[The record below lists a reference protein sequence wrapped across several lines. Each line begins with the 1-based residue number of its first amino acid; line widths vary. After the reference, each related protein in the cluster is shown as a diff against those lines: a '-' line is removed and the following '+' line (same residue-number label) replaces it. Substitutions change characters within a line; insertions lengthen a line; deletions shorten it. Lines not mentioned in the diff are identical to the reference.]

1 MRGRGRLA
9 ALAGASGLA
18 LLACGAAHAADP
30 APAAPASQPAEPTTA
45 AEVVVTADKAGLL
58 ERRPNQTVLGLTKP
72 LIDTPRA
79 ASLISDATIERYG
92 IKTINDF
99 VAVSPSS
106 YTASFY
112 GVPGSLNIRGTLADN
127 YFLGFRLIENRGTY
141 TTPIGDASRID
152 VVRGPPSPIYGPG
165 KVGGFL
171 NFVPKSAQTE
181 GLTRPTGEA
190 EVTGGAYG
198 LFDISGQFGQ
208 PLTLGPYDA
217 GLYLYG
223 DFNTG
228 GSFYRGIDPKRGD
241 VEASFNLDLPDGW
254 RFTTDAFVYASTGDV
269 QTPGWNRLSQ
279 TLIDNQLY
287 VTGRNT
293 ALANTPGV
301 PWLTPAQVAP
311 PSVVGTFPPGVYPF
325 IFTHN
330 FAFTNFGGGFYY
342 QTPISF
348 PIGDNRFALD
358 SPGAGRLVK
367 LSPRD
372 VYIGPQDFSDTL
384 TGAVVGG
391 LEKQVTPDSTLKL
404 QFFYNGLENR
414 RFVSYGFP
422 AWLRASTG
430 EARVTYDFKLGD
442 PDRIGADTIV
452 GVSDRFYSGRDMQ
465 SFNSGLIALDR
476 RDLSVGETPTDSI
489 CDPFTLGVTG
499 DQVPTNCQ
507 GWENDIHSRQNDAGV
522 FFTTDIS
529 AGRRLDLVLGG
540 RYDWFDLT
548 SSDTGILPF
557 EPAGPASA
565 SKGHFT
571 YTASLSYKLPWGL
584 MPYVTYAQDAALEVQ
599 QAGDVRPVDI
609 ADGDWLSKSD
619 LTEGGVKFQLLSGKL
634 VGSLDGYLQDRITPA
649 GLNEVN
655 LRTRSTGAELEVR
668 WLATRN
674 LSFTFSGDMQHTEV
688 LGPDKSTVYV
698 PAYSVCGQTL
708 ACQLASYGGA
718 FLVFNFDTLPGRAGD
733 YELTTIPHAVGSLHA
748 NYITDQHDWGRAG
761 VTAGTTYV
769 SHTSGTIENAVV
781 YPSYWLVDLSA
792 FWQRGPWEVDLN
804 IDNLTDAVYFTPNS
818 DPTYVNMSA
827 IPGVGREWRLTLKRR
842 F

>member
-1 MRGRGRLA
+1 MDAGGRLT
-9 ALAGASGLA
+9 ALAGVSGLA
-18 LLACGAAHAADP
+18 LLIGGAAHAADP
-30 APAAPASQPAEPTTA
+30 AATQPPQAAAPTAS
-45 AEVVVTADKAGLL
+45 EVVVTSDKAGLL

-127 YFLGFRLIENRGTY
+127 YFQGFRLIENRGTY

-198 LFDISGQFGQ
+198 LFDLSGQYGQ
-208 PLTLGPYDA
+208 PLKLGPYHA

-223 DFNTG
+223 DFNAG
-228 GSFYRGIDPKRGD
+228 GSFYKGINPKRGD
-241 VEASFNLDLPDGW
+241 GEVSFNLDLPDRW
-254 RFTTDAFVYASTGDV
+254 TFTVDAMVYGSSGDV
-269 QTPGWNRLSQ
+269 QTPGWNRLTQ
-279 TLIDNQLY
+279 NLIDNQLY

-293 ALANTPGV
+293 ALANTPGT
-301 PWLTPAQVAP
+301 PWLTPAQTVPA
-311 PSVVGTFPPGVYPF
+311 SQVGLFPPGVYPL

-330 FAFTNFGGGFYY
+330 FAFTNFGGGLYY
-342 QTPISF
+342 AAPISF
-348 PIGDNRFALD
+348 PIGDGRFVLD
-358 SPGAGRLVK
+358 SPGAGQVAK

-384 TGAVVGG
+384 TGAVVAG
-391 LEKQVTPDSTLKL
+391 LEKQVTADSTLKL
-404 QFFYNGLENR
+404 QVFYNGLENR

-430 EARVTYDFKLGD
+430 EARATYDFKLGD
-442 PDRIGADTIV
+442 TDKLGADTIV

-489 CDPFTLGVTG
+489 CDPFTLGIKG
-499 DQVPTNCQ
+499 DQIPTNCQ

-522 FFTTDIS
+522 FFTTDLS
-529 AGRRLDLVLGG
+529 FLRNLDLVLGG
-540 RYDWFDLT
+540 RYDWYSLK
-548 SSDTGILPF
+548 SSDTGILAF

-599 QAGDVRPVDI
+599 QAGDVRPIDVQN
-609 ADGDWLSKSD
+609 GNWLSKSD
-619 LTEGGVKFQLLSGKL
+619 LTEGGVKFQLLAGKL
-634 VGSLDGYLQDRITPA
+634 VGSIDGYLQDRITPA
-649 GLNEVN
+649 GLNAVN
-655 LRTRSTGAELEVR
+655 LRTRSTGAELELR

-674 LSFTFSGDMQHTEV
+674 LSFTFSGDLQHTEV
-688 LGPDKSTVYV
+688 LGPDASTIYV
-698 PAYSVCGQTL
+698 PAYSICGQTL
-708 ACQLASYGGA
+708 ACELASYGGA
-718 FLVFNFDTLPGRAGD
+718 FLVFNFDSLPGRAGNYD
-733 YELTTIPHAVGSLHA
+733 LSTIPHAVGSLHA
-748 NYITDQHDWGRAG
+748 NYITDEHAWGRAG

-804 IDNLTDAVYFTPNS
+804 IDNLLNALYFTPNS

-827 IPGVGREWRLTLKRR
+827 IPGVGREWRMTLKRR

>member
-1 MRGRGRLA
+1 RAAADRAALRGAGGHERRAGRHRRAAGRLRRGRGGRPRRRRPRVDRHGPGVPRRAGDRHPEPDVGQDRHPAAAQGLALLGLVDARGPPRGPHRRDRAPPRAGRGRRRARSARSARGDAAGAGRLLRQPRRGRRLMRGRGRLA

-279 TLIDNQLY
+279 TLIYNQLY

-384 TGAVVGG
+384 TGAVVAG

-489 CDPFTLGVTG
+489 CDPFTL
-499 DQVPTNCQ
+499 
-507 GWENDIHSRQNDAGV
+507 
-522 FFTTDIS
+522 
-529 AGRRLDLVLGG
+529 
-540 RYDWFDLT
+540 
-548 SSDTGILPF
+548 
-557 EPAGPASA
+557 
-565 SKGHFT
+565 
-571 YTASLSYKLPWGL
+571 
-584 MPYVTYAQDAALEVQ
+584 
-599 QAGDVRPVDI
+599 
-609 ADGDWLSKSD
+609 
-619 LTEGGVKFQLLSGKL
+619 
-634 VGSLDGYLQDRITPA
+634 
-649 GLNEVN
+649 
-655 LRTRSTGAELEVR
+655 
-668 WLATRN
+668 
-674 LSFTFSGDMQHTEV
+674 
-688 LGPDKSTVYV
+688 
-698 PAYSVCGQTL
+698 
-708 ACQLASYGGA
+708 
-718 FLVFNFDTLPGRAGD
+718 
-733 YELTTIPHAVGSLHA
+733 
-748 NYITDQHDWGRAG
+748 
-761 VTAGTTYV
+761 
-769 SHTSGTIENAVV
+769 
-781 YPSYWLVDLSA
+781 
-792 FWQRGPWEVDLN
+792 
-804 IDNLTDAVYFTPNS
+804 
-818 DPTYVNMSA
+818 
-827 IPGVGREWRLTLKRR
+827 
-842 F
+842 